1 MDCGYSKSDSV
12 KLTVVATEEGAEDI
26 ELNWFKATDLPSN
39 IAEPA
44 FDGRKGSTFTV
55 NNGMGEVTY
64 KIADKSPATPKVKL
78 AILTRTVTASS
89 KTYGVLYNQAKQFI
103 VANNNADSLHQ
114 AALAQG
120 LTTTPVYALN
130 ENTDKV
136 NDLKNSR
143 SIVKWAFEA
152 EEGQVSDVFECG
164 NQFVVAALTEVNDG
178 EYRSLESVK
187 AELSIQVLNN
197 KKAEY
202 IKNQLK
208 SVATL
213 ADAAALFDTEIKSA
227 EGISLASYRLGAAG
241 NEPAVVG
248 TALTLEPNTISAPI
262 VGNNGVYM
270 ITISNKK
277 TAEGTINVEQEI
289 QQQNMR
295 TAYTIPYQAMSL
307 IEENAEIVDNRA
319 RFQ

>member
-1 MDCGYSKSDSV
+1 
-12 KLTVVATEEGAEDI
+12 
-26 ELNWFKATDLPSN
+26 
-39 IAEPA
+39 
-44 FDGRKGSTFTV
+44 
-55 NNGMGEVTY
+55 MGEVTY